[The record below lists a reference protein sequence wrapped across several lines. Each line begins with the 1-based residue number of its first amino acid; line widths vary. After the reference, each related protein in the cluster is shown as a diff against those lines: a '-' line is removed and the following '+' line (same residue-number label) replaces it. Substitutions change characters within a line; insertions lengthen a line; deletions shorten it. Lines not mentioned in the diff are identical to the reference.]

1 VHRYIIDMIEIKIPV
16 RWSIK
21 CNQEGAPVT
30 RRYKHLLIAILTLRT
45 LDISASP
52 QFLKKKQPKL
62 GDSTLS
68 LPGIILDSSSS
79 YVYVYLHK

>member
-1 VHRYIIDMIEIKIPV
+1 MIEIKIPV

-45 LDISASP
+45 LDKRVTSIS
-52 QFLKKKQPKL
+52 KKQQPKL

-68 LPGIILDSSSS
+68 LSPVLF
-79 YVYVYLHK
+79 